1 MVGREEIDSCI
12 DVDVG
17 IDNNGIGDDN
27 DVGSVG
33 GTGNGVAFGVAFL
46 LRRLVLVVSFEGVVC
61 FVRLLCIG
69 TS

>member
-1 MVGREEIDSCI
+1 MVGREEIDSCV

-27 DVGSVG
+27 DVGGVG
-33 GTGNGVAFGVAFL
+33 GSGNGVAFL

-61 FVRLLCIG
+61 FVRLLCID

>member
-1 MVGREEIDSCI
+1 MVGRGERCSCI
-12 DVDVG
+12 DVGVE
-17 IDNNGIGDDN
+17 IDKNGIGDDN
-27 DVGSVG
+27 DVGSIG
-33 GTGNGVAFGVAFL
+33 GTGNGVAFL